1 MALRAKAKGYG
12 YLAVTDHSPGLG
24 MTNGLSLE
32 RVQARLAEAA
42 ALNAKLAPFRILV
55 GTEVDIRA
63 NGRLD
68 YPDEVLARFD
78 IVTAS
83 VHSSFSQP
91 RDQMTA
97 RIVGAIRHPLVTALS
112 HPTGRLLE
120 RREPYDVD
128 LAAVIAAAA
137 ETGTRIEINGGPER
151 LDLPD
156 TWIPRA
162 IANGATLVASSD
174 AHAIEE
180 LEWME
185 LAVATARRGW
195 ATPGAIANTRDLD
208 AMLAS
213 RKKA

>member
-1 MALRAKAKGYG
+1 MDWTPPELREDRGEVGAASRHALPALVAVGDIRGDLHTHQKGTGGRAPLETMALRARGKGYG
-12 YLAVTDHSPGLG
+12 YPAVPHHSRGLG

-42 ALNAKLAPFRILV
+42 ALNAMLAPFRILV

-63 NGRLD
+63 NGKLD
-68 YPDEVLARFD
+68 YPDDVLARFD

-128 LAAVIAAAA
+128 LAAVLAAAA
-137 ETGTRIEINGGPER
+137 QTGTRIEINGGPER
-151 LDLPD
+151 RHP
-156 TWIPRA
+156 P
-162 IANGATLVASSD
+162 ATRVPPATSS
-174 AHAIEE
+174 
-180 LEWME
+180 
-185 LAVATARRGW
+185 
-195 ATPGAIANTRDLD
+195 
-208 AMLAS
+208 
-213 RKKA
+213 